1 MEEGALRDLAEYLR
15 FAVDLSQQAGRIAM
29 AHYQRGTRVELKA
42 DRSPVTAADRGAEQL
57 IRNQIANR
65 YPSHGVAGEEFGDDG
80 RRGTHRWIVDPIDG
94 TRSFV
99 RGVPL
104 FGVLIALEIDGAVAV
119 GVCHL
124 PALDETV
131 AAARGMGCTW
141 NGRAARVS
149 HTQSLADA
157 IVVYSDARL
166 IAARLGPLWKDLQE
180 RTGLQRG
187 WGDCY
192 GHCLVATGRADIMLD
207 PVMNLWDCAAF
218 LPILEESG
226 GRFTDWRGVARM
238 DGGDAVATNAI
249 LHEEIVEVLAR
260 ARP

>member
-1 MEEGALRDLAEYLR
+1 MEEGALTDLAEYLR
-15 FAVDLSQQAGRIAM
+15 FAVGLSQQAGRIAL

-42 DRSPVTAADRGAEQL
+42 DRSPVTAADRGAEQR
-57 IRNQIANR
+57 IRDQIAQR
-65 YPSHGVAGEEFGDDG
+65 YPSHTVVGEEFGDDG
-80 RRGTHRWIVDPIDG
+80 RGGTHRWIVDPIDG

-104 FGVLIALEIDGAVAV
+104 FGVLIALEIEGDVAV

-124 PALDETV
+124 PVLDETV

-141 NGRAARVS
+141 NGRPARVS
-149 HTQSLADA
+149 RTRSLADA
-157 IVVYSDARL
+157 LVVYSDARL
-166 IAARLGPLWKDLQE
+166 IARRLDADWQRLQD

-192 GHCLVATGRADIMLD
+192 GHCLVATGRADVMLD
-207 PVMNLWDCAAF
+207 PVMNPWDCAAF
-218 LPILEESG
+218 IPIIEESG
-226 GRFTDWRGVARM
+226 GRFTDWRGITRM